1 MTTSGLSLGATEGCF
16 VGGGPRLGD
25 AAVVVGRTRF
35 VVGAKEE
42 EGGGAVV

>member
-1 MTTSGLSLGATEGCF
+1 MTTSALSLEATEGCF

-35 VVGAKEE
+35 VVGAE